1 MMIHHPIYL
10 FMKEYAQYSH
20 NVNHDALISK
30 NIYFAYF
37 NVIRL
42 SLSNKNLFWMDCLKN
57 TWVWPTQCFIYK
69 IIFNVLWF
77 YFINLTFHRC
87 CSLTGLENNRPN
99 LLLGLIIRQRP
110 KRDFLPVDINET
122 ARFIPESKPG
132 TATTTVTVN
141 DKEVTREEEENSY
154 ISSLC
159 ASSTKE
165 RDREEIPLLNTAEE
179 VVTAEQSS
187 TDISEK
193 AEDTEEGYQPLRFL
207 PGVLRSW
214 GGELLPLPD
223 FSGKPKHKRPVLT
236 WTPFAILKLCLFFF

>member
-1 MMIHHPIYL
+1 
-10 FMKEYAQYSH
+10 
-20 NVNHDALISK
+20 
-30 NIYFAYF
+30 
-37 NVIRL
+37 
-42 SLSNKNLFWMDCLKN
+42 MDCLNN
-57 TWVWPTQCFIYK
+57 TWVWPTNVSFIKSFFMILFHKCF
-69 IIFNVLWF
+69 
-77 YFINLTFHRC
+77 TFHWC

-99 LLLGLIIRQRP
+99 LLLGLIIRQRR

-193 AEDTEEGYQPLRFL
+193 AEAEDTEEGYQPLRFL

-236 WTPFAILKLCLFFF
+236 